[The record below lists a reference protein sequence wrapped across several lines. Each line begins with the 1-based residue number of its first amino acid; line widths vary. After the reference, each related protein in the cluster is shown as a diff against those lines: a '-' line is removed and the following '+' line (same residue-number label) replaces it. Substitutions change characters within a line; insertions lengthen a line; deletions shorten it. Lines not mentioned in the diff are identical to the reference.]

1 MDDFVILTDSC
12 CDMTARMAADLELE
26 VLPLTMT
33 MDGEEYPNTLDGR
46 YITNEEFYKRLRA
59 GKTSTTAAANVGQ
72 FEDAMRT
79 VLGRGQDILCLCF
92 SSALSTTYQSAVIAA
107 ENVAPDFPERTI
119 RVIDTLSASRGQGLL
134 VYLAAQKKKEGLT
147 LSQLGDWV
155 EDNKLH
161 VCHWFT
167 VDDLNFLK
175 RGGRVSAATAL
186 VGTMLSIKPVLHV
199 DDEGHLI
206 PLEKVR
212 GRKKSLKALVDHMEQ
227 TATSPVADQTVFI
240 SHGDCEG
247 DANRVAEDVKRRFG
261 VQTVVLNNVGPVIGA
276 HSGPGTVAL
285 FFLGRHR

>member
-1 MDDFVILTDSC
+1 MQDYIIMTDSC
-12 CDMTARMAADLELE
+12 CDLTDQMARELELE

-72 FEDAMRT
+72 FEDAMRA

-161 VCHWFT
+161 IDHWFT
-167 VDDLNFLK
+167 VDDLN
-175 RGGRVSAATAL
+175 
-186 VGTMLSIKPVLHV
+186 
-199 DDEGHLI
+199 
-206 PLEKVR
+206 
-212 GRKKSLKALVDHMEQ
+212 
-227 TATSPVADQTVFI
+227 
-240 SHGDCEG
+240 
-247 DANRVAEDVKRRFG
+247 
-261 VQTVVLNNVGPVIGA
+261 
-276 HSGPGTVAL
+276 
-285 FFLGRHR
+285 

>member
-1 MDDFVILTDSC
+1 MQDYIIMTDSC
-12 CDMTARMAADLELE
+12 CDLTDQMARELELE

-33 MDGEEYPNTLDGR
+33 MDGKEYPNTLDGR

-107 ENVAPDFPERTI
+107 ENLAPDFPERTI

-167 VDDLNFLK
+167 VDDLNHLK
-175 RGGRVSAATAL
+175 RGGRISGATAFF
-186 VGTMLSIKPVLHV
+186 GTMLSIKPVMHV
-199 DDEGHLI
+199 DDGGHLV
-206 PLEKVR
+206 PVSKAR
-212 GRKKSLKALVDHMEQ
+212 GRKSSLLELVDHMEK
-227 TATSPVADQTVFI
+227 TAIDPASQTVFI

-247 DANRVAEDVKRRFG
+247 DALLVADEITRRFG
-261 VQTVVLNNVGPVIGA
+261 NHDIHLNYIGPVIGNHA
-276 HSGPGTVAL
+276 GPGTVAL
-285 FFLGRHR
+285 FFAGSKR